1 MRKVWIRM
9 WRVWLSDKWSL
20 NLRSKEKKGLFFQKI
35 KNFGQ
40 KSCFEF
46 TTYIC
51 SDSVFAGLGLRS
63 SASFLSFYFL
73 ILLPRW
79 TIFYILLTI
88 CTLKDTITQ
97 TCSKAFHN
105 ISLNNNCFP
114 LFVVPSEANFT
125 FSPNFFSPHWDANFK
140 LSLFFQ
146 HIREW
151 ISVCVCVRVCVSV
164 LVWIQTHTLSGHYAP
179 RLHEERV
186 RTRLPSRT
194 PPKYPYFLFDSIPP
208 AIGLTIWCGWVRG
221 GEGETQTWVREGEIK
236 RL

>member
-151 ISVCVCVRVCVSV
+151 ISVCVCVCAWVCWFGYKHTPFQATTLHAFTKKECEHAYPREHHRSILTFFSTAYHQLLVS
-164 LVWIQTHTLSGHYAP
+164 LSGVDECVGGPHSGNFF
-179 RLHEERV
+179 LK
-186 RTRLPSRT
+186 TRN
-194 PPKYPYFLFDSIPP
+194 I
-208 AIGLTIWCGWVRG
+208 
-221 GEGETQTWVREGEIK
+221 
-236 RL
+236 